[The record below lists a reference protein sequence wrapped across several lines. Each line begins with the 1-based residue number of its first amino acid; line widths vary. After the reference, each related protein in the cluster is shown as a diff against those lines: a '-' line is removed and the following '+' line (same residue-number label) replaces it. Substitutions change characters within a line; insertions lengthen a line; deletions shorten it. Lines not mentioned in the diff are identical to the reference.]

1 MSNGHFDELNDRS
14 PAGPEEILL
23 QVAEPVEAPVEGPV
37 DGAIEIKRSK
47 RLRGNASFAGDAH
60 LAMLACGVAAL
71 SEESVRLENLPD
83 APWFRDYRAALESIG
98 VAFERAGDAGPS
110 TSSGTAH
117 WLVRGGALHGSET
130 PLAVRHELAA
140 LILSGIS
147 SGLGLNLA
155 LDPDPVYVPD
165 DVVALLKAMYPA
177 SGEGESP
184 SGIRAGELHP
194 KARGTCIPSERT
206 QNGKSW
212 DEGLA
217 KIVLLFHHLAARE
230 SLDMQLKRP
239 GSDLLENLIRH
250 FEIDLKV
257 ERDDDKDAD
266 ELTRRIARQMRAAGR
281 QEPLTR
287 VRLPAGAKPRAAFV
301 ALAGDVTEA
310 SAIALAATLIKGS
323 DVMLEGVCLNPGR
336 SAFFAAL
343 RRMGGDVEVVQRKE
357 RFGDT
362 LGTVRV
368 RASELV
374 GRRFDG
380 EALSGARDEVYLLLV
395 AAAFAEGESV
405 FRDLDHLRGDRKE
418 SAGRPDRLR
427 AFTAALKQT
436 GVEIGEI
443 EDGLV
448 IRGRPDYD
456 GGAYDSLG
464 HAGLAAAYA
473 VLAAKSHGASSLK
486 DVAAL
491 DDRHPALRERL
502 RFLGIPE

>member
-1 MSNGHFDELNDRS
+1 
-14 PAGPEEILL
+14 
-23 QVAEPVEAPVEGPV
+23 
-37 DGAIEIKRSK
+37 
-47 RLRGNASFAGDAH
+47 
-60 LAMLACGVAAL
+60 
-71 SEESVRLENLPD
+71 VRLENLPD
-83 APWFRDYRAALESIG
+83 APWFRDYRAALEAIG
-98 VAFERAGDAGPS
+98 VVFDK
-110 TSSGTAH
+110 TADGH
-117 WLVRGGALHGSET
+117 ALVRGGSTLHA
-130 PLAVRHELAA
+130 PDAPIAARHELAA
-140 LILSGIS
+140 LILAGLS
-147 SGLGLNLA
+147 SGLRLNLSLE
-155 LDPDPVYVPD
+155 LDPVHVPD
-165 DVVALLKAMYPA
+165 DVAALLKAMYPA
-177 SGEGESP
+177 SSESE
-184 SGIRAGELHP
+184 SHGTIRAGELHP

-230 SLDMQLKRP
+230 SLEMQLKRP

-281 QEPLTR
+281 QEPMTR
-287 VRLPAGAKPRAAFV
+287 IRLPAGAKPNSAFI

-405 FRDLDHLRGDRKE
+405 FRDLDHLRGGE
-418 SAGRPDRLR
+418 GRPDRLR

-436 GVEIGEI
+436 TSPWATPGWP
-443 EDGLV
+443 
-448 IRGRPDYD
+448 RPTPCWRRSRT
-456 GGAYDSLG
+456 APP
-464 HAGLAAAYA
+464 
-473 VLAAKSHGASSLK
+473 
-486 DVAAL
+486 
-491 DDRHPALRERL
+491 R
-502 RFLGIPE
+502 

>member
-1 MSNGHFDELNDRS
+1 MADLILDAAAELD
-14 PAGPEEILL
+14 
-23 QVAEPVEAPVEGPV
+23 APVGAEYDSARAADSADVSTNTP
-37 DGAIEIKRSK
+37 DGVLEIKRSK

-60 LAMLACGVAAL
+60 LSMLACGIAAL
-71 SEESVRLENLPD
+71 SEEAVRLENLPD
-83 APWFRDYRAALESIG
+83 APWFQEYRAALESIG
-98 VAFERAGDAGPS
+98 VTFEK
-110 TSSGTAH
+110 TADGH
-117 WLVRGGALHGSET
+117 MLVRGGALHAGESALE
-130 PLAVRHELAA
+130 VRHDLAA
-140 LILSGIS
+140 LILAGLG
-147 SGLGLNLA
+147 SGLRLNLSLR
-155 LDPDPVYVPD
+155 LDPVHVSE
-165 DVVALLKAMYPA
+165 DVSALLAAMYP
-177 SGEGESP
+177 SP
-184 SGIRAGELHP
+184 GELHP
-194 KARGTCIPSERT
+194 KARGVCIPSER
-206 QNGKSW
+206 KW
-212 DEGLA
+212 DESLA

-239 GSDLLENLIRH
+239 GADLLENLIRH

-266 ELTRRIARQMRAAGR
+266 ELTRRIARQMRAAGK
-281 QEPLTR
+281 QEPMTR
-287 VRLPAGAKPRAAFV
+287 IRLPAGAKPRAAFV

-323 DVMLEGVCLNPGR
+323 DVLLEGVSLNPGR
-336 SAFFAAL
+336 SSFFTAL
-343 RRMGGDVEVVQRKE
+343 RRMGGDLEVVQRKE

-362 LGTVRV
+362 QGTVRV

-374 GRRFDG
+374 GRRFDA
-380 EALSGARDEVYLLLV
+380 EALSGARDEVYLLLL

-405 FRDLDHLRGDRKE
+405 FRDLDHLRGGE
-418 SAGRPDRLR
+418 GRPDRLR
-427 AFTAALKQT
+427 AFTASLKQA

-473 VLAAKSHGASSLK
+473 VLGAKSHGASSLK
-486 DVAAL
+486 GAQAL